1 MPKSSCSRA
10 SWSARR
16 RRFPDKPAYRDALM
30 QQVGSD
36 LGTGQRNFFQH
47 TVVREPLGLYSHFY
61 HWIELARI
69 ENEPHPSPVRRAAPF
84 YNIFDTRSE
93 GLATAMEEI
102 LMHGGLYDELS
113 PSRSS
118 SALSRAKASCPS
130 PSSRI
135 SSRRRRR
142 RARVDLVSPPSM
154 GHRGGRG
161 RMGSGAS
168 RQECLGQRRGGRG
181 HPGLIG
187 HQQRG
192 ALGRASGR

>member
-1 MPKSSCSRA
+1 
-10 SWSARR
+10 
-16 RRFPDKPAYRDALM
+16 M

-102 LMHGGLYDELS
+102 LMHGGLYDELPRGREIVWVMLANRAARGLAS
-113 PSRSS
+113 LQ
-118 SALSRAKASCPS
+118 LSRAKASCPS